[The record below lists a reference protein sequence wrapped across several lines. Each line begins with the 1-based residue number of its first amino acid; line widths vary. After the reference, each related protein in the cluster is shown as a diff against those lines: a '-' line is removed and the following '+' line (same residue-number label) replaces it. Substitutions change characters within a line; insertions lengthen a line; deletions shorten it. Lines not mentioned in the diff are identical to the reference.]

1 MLFKLVHTENADA
14 PMLSIPFS
22 ISTFFKLSQFEKTVL
37 LIVLIEP
44 EFDLL
49 EASFEVVSALA
60 TVGLSIGGSSNLTSI
75 GKLLIVIYMF
85 MGRVGLL
92 TIFLALVAK
101 NTVNKQQIRYPEGRI
116 IVG

>member
-1 MLFKLVHTENADA
+1 
-14 PMLSIPFS
+14 
-22 ISTFFKLSQFEKTVL
+22 
-37 LIVLIEP
+37 
-44 EFDLL
+44 
-49 EASFEVVSALA
+49 
-60 TVGLSIGGSSNLTSI
+60 
-75 GKLLIVIYMF
+75 MF